1 MVDIPLPP
9 SSTSSND
16 EESNATCEKFEEI
29 MGGYCKYYITKNGEC
44 TIKYGLCDGFGVLKK
59 KF

>member
-9 SSTSSND
+9 SSTDSKD
-16 EESNATCEKFEEI
+16 EKSNATCEKYEEI
-29 MGGYCKYYITKNGEC
+29 MGGYCKYYITKSREC
-44 TIKYGLCDGFGVLKK
+44 MIKYGLCDGFGVLKK

>member
-9 SSTSSND
+9 SSKGS
-16 EESNATCEKFEEI
+16 ESDKSDANCEKYEEI
-29 MGGYCKYYITKNGEC
+29 MGGYCKYYTTKTGEC
-44 TIKYGLCDGFGVLKK
+44 MIIYGLCDGFGVLKK